1 MDMDHDEMPEVVWVR
16 GRIHHEDDD
25 ARDILERARHHFAEL
40 AEEHG
45 LCDEDPEPWPGPRVG
60 LGDTSLARW
69 IPEKLNGVRRVVFQ
83 AGCIGGPGAFL
94 VTEVVDLDA
103 RDRLR
108 AQRAAVDAHAE
119 QIRAYVL
126 AWLPEATSI
135 QTHGDPVGEGWARF
149 SLPHLH
155 ETVRFEWPDRAYC
168 SMRDVDAW
176 YEHYAD
182 RPRPEVTP

>member
-1 MDMDHDEMPEVVWVR
+1 MDMDHDEMPELVWVR

-25 ARDILERARHHFAEL
+25 ARDILDRARHHFAEL

-60 LGDTSLARW
+60 LGAQTYARW
-69 IPEKLNGVRRVVFQ
+69 VIHMIGGEPKRVFV
-83 AGCIGGPGAFL
+83 AGYQRGPGAFL
-94 VTEVVDLDA
+94 VTEVVDIDA

-135 QTHGDPVGEGWARF
+135 QAHGYPVSEGLARF

-155 ETVRFEWPDRAYC
+155 ETVRFEWPDRAYA

-176 YEHYAD
+176 NEHYAD